1 MHGAPPC
8 ELRVQPASALPLTL
22 EHKPLR
28 IAIAEPDW
36 QRRSRR
42 APHNKA
48 NGEGESIAGLARRS
62 YRLAR
67 VARVKLRS
75 VHDDAFARLH
85 AWVLKL
91 ERRVFPRIVALMQL
105 GCDVIELEKLA
116 FVLRRLAWRTTR
128 AAGGLVPSDALIK
141 GVRPCEI
148 DRMLM
153 LCWRLRV
160 IDEDEIAVLITIAH
174 EAPRLKAGDV
184 TKGAPLIISVYN
196 RKQSAIKMCVTPRQ
210 YLFEAYA
217 LAIQR
222 HGRQQLYQQLFQQ
235 SSFVDW
241 SAPLL

>member
-1 MHGAPPC
+1 MKGQMMLMHGAPPG

-85 AWVLKL
+85 ARVLKL
-91 ERRVFPRIVALMQL
+91 ERRVFPRLDAV
-105 GCDVIELEKLA
+105 C
-116 FVLRRLAWRTTR
+116 TR
-128 AAGGLVPSDALIK
+128 K
-141 GVRPCEI
+141 
-148 DRMLM
+148 
-153 LCWRLRV
+153 
-160 IDEDEIAVLITIAH
+160 
-174 EAPRLKAGDV
+174 
-184 TKGAPLIISVYN
+184 
-196 RKQSAIKMCVTPRQ
+196 
-210 YLFEAYA
+210 
-217 LAIQR
+217 IQKR
-222 HGRQQLYQQLFQQ
+222 
-235 SSFVDW
+235 
-241 SAPLL
+241 